1 MERTYEEIMNLVG
14 ETANLAAQN
23 TQSTSIILKRI
34 EDQDKLLGGLSR
46 TVSSI
51 GEDVSNIIGEIDQL
65 KLNEEVTTT
74 QQETIIEAARKRVCE
89 ILGSDEFEQKKYFK
103 IFVQKLYGD
112 TRKNAGLG
120 SKIARTRKGD
130 FQRCID
136 YIESWIPSCG
146 CAELRNK
153 ADKRAEARRK
163 ARELGYDS

>member
-1 MERTYEEIMNLVG
+1 MERTYEEIMEALGKATTIAVSNT
-14 ETANLAAQN
+14 ENTA
-23 TQSTSIILKRI
+23 IIL
-34 EDQDKLLGGLSR
+34 DKLNAQERLIGGLSN
-46 TVSSI
+46 TVKDI
-51 GEDVSNIIGEIDQL
+51 GMDVGKLGTEIDQL

>member
-23 TQSTSIILKRI
+23 TQSTSVILKRI

-51 GEDVSNIIGEIDQL
+51 GEDVSNISGEIEQL
-65 KLNEEVTTT
+65 KLNEEVTTS

-89 ILGSDEFEQKKYFK
+89 ILGSDEFEQKKYFR
-103 IFVQKLYGD
+103 IFVQRLYTD

-120 SKIARTRKGD
+120 SKIARTKKGD

-153 ADKRAEARRK
+153 ADKRAIAKVK
-163 ARELGYDS
+163 AKELGYED

>member
-1 MERTYEEIMNLVG
+1 MERTYEEIMEALGKATTIAVSNT
-14 ETANLAAQN
+14 ENTAV
-23 TQSTSIILKRI
+23 IL
-34 EDQDKLLGGLSR
+34 DKLNAQERLIGGLSN
-46 TVSSI
+46 TVNDI
-51 GEDVSNIIGEIDQL
+51 GKDVGRLGTEIDKL

-146 CAELRNK
+146 CAELRNR

-163 ARELGYDS
+163 AKELGYED